1 MIDPRLRARVERKL
15 DLNERLVWAGK
26 PVPWAF
32 SKKTLGA
39 MLFGIPWSFIT
50 AIVMSGFIYSFFF
63 TEDGRGEPLALKIGI
78 CIFFVPFVTIGVG
91 MLGAPLWARLRT
103 PHWVYAVTDKRA
115 LIIGLFHTR
124 DWRASELEFIDR
136 ADHRNGRSDLFFARG
151 QATANG
157 GLNNG
162 SVHLVS
168 RLIGFRNLPAT
179 EAPAAESALRALLRN
194 RDRRNNA

>member
-1 MIDPRLRARVERKL
+1 MIDPGLRARVERKL

-78 CIFFVPFVTIGVG
+78 CIFFVPFVCVGLG

-103 PHWVYAVTDKRA
+103 SRWVYAVTDKRA
-115 LIIGLFHTR
+115 LLIGLFHTR
-124 DWRASELEFIDR
+124 DWRASELRFVDR
-136 ADHRNGRSDLFFARG
+136 ADHRNGRSDLFFAHDG
-151 QATANG
+151 GNG
-157 GLNNG
+157 NG
-162 SVHLVS
+162 T
-168 RLIGFRNLPAT
+168 RCPTGFHNLPTA
-179 EAPAAESALRALLRN
+179 EASAAESALRTLMKG
-194 RDRRNNA
+194 RNNA

>member
-1 MIDPRLRARVERKL
+1 MIDPELQSRVERKL

-32 SKKTLGA
+32 SRQTLAA

-50 AIVMSGFIYSFFF
+50 AMVMSGFIYGLFFA
-63 TEDGRGEPLALKIGI
+63 EDGREEPLALKIGI

-115 LIIGLFHTR
+115 LLIGLFHTR

>member
-50 AIVMSGFIYSFFF
+50 AIVMSGFIYGLFF
-63 TEDGRGEPLALKIGI
+63 TEDGREEPLALKIGI
-78 CIFFVPFVTIGVG
+78 CIFFVPFVAIGVC

-103 PHWVYAVTDKRA
+103 ARWVYAVTDKRA
-115 LIIGLFHTR
+115 LLIGLFHTR
-124 DWRASELEFIDR
+124 DWRTSELRFVDR
-136 ADHRNGRSDLFFARG
+136 ADHRNGRSDLFFAHDRG
-151 QATANG
+151 SD
-157 GLNNG
+157 NG
-162 SVHLVS
+162 SPCPT
-168 RLIGFRNLPAT
+168 GFHNLPTA
-179 EAPAAESALRALLRN
+179 EASAAESALRALMKG
-194 RDRRNNA
+194 RNNA

>member
-115 LIIGLFHTR
+115 LLIGLFHTR

>member
-50 AIVMSGFIYSFFF
+50 ATVMSGFIYSFFF

-91 MLGAPLWARLRT
+91 MPAHPSGPVSARRT
-103 PHWVYAVTDKRA
+103 GSTRSPTSVPSSSASFTRA
-115 LIIGLFHTR
+115 TGVPPR
-124 DWRASELEFIDR
+124 
-136 ADHRNGRSDLFFARG
+136 
-151 QATANG
+151 
-157 GLNNG
+157 
-162 SVHLVS
+162 
-168 RLIGFRNLPAT
+168 
-179 EAPAAESALRALLRN
+179 
-194 RDRRNNA
+194 